1 MNSQSLGQFLRTVR
15 DDKHLTL
22 RTVESSTGI
31 SNAYLSQ
38 LEGDKIKQPSPVIL
52 HKLSDLY
59 QVSYAALLGLA
70 GYPVPGAETNGDDQ
84 TGLAA
89 RIGHVTRREEDALV
103 EYLEF
108 LRARRRREGPK
119 R

>member
-1 MNSQSLGQFLRTVR
+1 VNNRSLGQFIRAVR
-15 DDKHLTL
+15 EDKRLTL

-38 LEGDKIKQPSPVIL
+38 LEGDKIKQPSPIIL

-59 QVSYAALLGLA
+59 QVSYAGLLGLA
-70 GYPVPGAETNGDDQ
+70 GYPVPSADSNGADP

-108 LRARRRREGPK
+108 LRTRRRKEGP
-119 R
+119 RR